1 MECRKGGVGGVWG
14 WGEVEEVGKGEG
26 GRRCGVR
33 AR

>member
-26 GRRCGVR
+26 GGDVV
-33 AR
+33 